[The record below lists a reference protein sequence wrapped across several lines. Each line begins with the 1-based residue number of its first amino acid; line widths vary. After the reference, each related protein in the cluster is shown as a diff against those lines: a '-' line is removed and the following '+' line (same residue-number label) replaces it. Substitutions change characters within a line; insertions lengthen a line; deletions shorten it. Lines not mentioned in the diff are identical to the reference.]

1 MLLTQAC
8 EREDLKIVAVNTD
21 YRHKRHLENL
31 SILKGETI
39 TCLYNRTGDIV
50 IRVKDGRIAINR
62 EFACQI
68 EVESLNPQYFETY
81 HVSVGVGQKR
91 HSEERRRPTKE
102 ALVFFKEED
111 QKMIEQE
118 KAAKR
123 KLKEIRE
130 QKKADLDKEKNHD

>member
-8 EREDLKIVAVNTD
+8 EREDLRIVSVNTD

-39 TCLYNRTGDIV
+39 TCLCNRTGDIV
-50 IRVKDGRIAINR
+50 IKVKDGRIAINR

-68 EVESLNPQYFETY
+68 EVESLNPEDFETY
-81 HVSVGVGQKR
+81 SKDVGFGKKR
-91 HSEERRRPTKE
+91 HSLTLRRPTE
-102 ALVFFKEED
+102 DARRRFKEED
-111 QKMIEQE
+111 SRMIAEE
-118 KAAKR
+118 KKNKA

-130 QKKADLDKEKNHD
+130 GRKAKEEEHA